1 MLIPG
6 SVQLFSLAFSFARLV
21 VYSLVHGDL
30 HELQSK
36 LLGGGDI
43 IQGDLFYG
51 NIMRLSRGI
60 LRVYHS
66 SQESNV
72 GKIGA
77 SWRRL
82 ECWFS

>member
-6 SVQLFSLAFSFARLV
+6 SVQPFSLAFSFARFV

-43 IQGDLFYG
+43 I
-51 NIMRLSRGI
+51 RGSI
-60 LRVYHS
+60 LWEYYEV
-66 SQESNV
+66 Q
-72 GKIGA
+72 
-77 SWRRL
+77 
-82 ECWFS
+82 